1 MNKYKIIVKTS
12 WDKIPS
18 YTYLYVTAYDAK
30 LYIGDDVTG
39 NVTCLYLEVANGTV
53 FTIEFETHDVT
64 MEKETK

>member
-1 MNKYKIIVKTS
+1 MNKYKVMIKTS

-39 NVTCLYLEVANGTV
+39 NVTYLEVTV
-53 FTIEFETHDVT
+53 GNHTATIEFETHDVT